1 MNVARLAGTARLKH
15 AQTGC
20 LHPLA
25 GMRTPEPF
33 EIADQRRRINSTPAR
48 FPRGRKGAAPQ
59 GRAEHRVVDEKRTA
73 RLCGDGRHEKGGG
86 GWWLT
91 TSENNKPAEAGLL
104 FGAKR
109 LLVTTSGGLLA
120 LAA

>member
-33 EIADQRRRINSTPAR
+33 EIADQRRRINSTL
-48 FPRGRKGAAPQ
+48 
-59 GRAEHRVVDEKRTA
+59 A
-73 RLCGDGRHEKGGG
+73 RLRAFARLRDEPGQRNECLPQTGLFPLIAVTLGIYSFWSFDGAS
-86 GWWLT
+86 T
-91 TSENNKPAEAGLL
+91 
-104 FGAKR
+104 
-109 LLVTTSGGLLA
+109 
-120 LAA
+120 